1 MFGTVPAGEE
11 QQLAMG
17 SSDPDSTLVAA
28 ARAGDHDAFAELVRR
43 YQRLVYA
50 VSYRLLRDQTL
61 AEDVTQD
68 AFVRAYLSLDRFR
81 GTSFRAWVLRIAH
94 NAALDQLR
102 SLARHRHVPLE
113 DVPER
118 PEPSSSFGPV
128 EHEGLT
134 AALEAALAALPPDQ
148 RAVVLLADVEGLP
161 YDEVAEVLA
170 IPLGT
175 VKSRLARARTR
186 LRVLLEADPRAREL
200 LELSGRLASGEPGSS
215 DLATSTQE

>member
-186 LRVLLEADPRAREL
+186 LRVLLEADPRTRDL